1 MTAIQQGSLDAAVAG
16 VQLLSGLHFF
26 DAAKYITLTNHAAI
40 FYVVEISKK
49 WYESLP
55 PDLQQIIDRDA
66 ASTALNYNPR
76 AQEIEDASIKAWTAG
91 GGEFINL
98 PADQQADMIKT
109 MSGVGA
115 DITKDKPPLA
125 EAFKIVSDAAQKNK
139 VSRRLRSSPR
149 KRGPSLLLPPSRWI
163 PAFAGM
169 SGLIAKSLQLYVSH
183 VIEPAAPRAP
193 IAGIIVRRGRA
204 SVVLSFVFS
213 ILTCH

>member
-1 MTAIQQGSLDAAVAG
+1 MTAIQQGSLDAAIAG
-16 VQLLSGLHFF
+16 IQLLSGLHFF

-49 WYESLP
+49 WYKSLP

-76 AQEIEDASIKAWTAG
+76 AKEIEDASIKAWTAG

-139 VSRRLRSSPR
+139 
-149 KRGPSLLLPPSRWI
+149 
-163 PAFAGM
+163 
-169 SGLIAKSLQLYVSH
+169 
-183 VIEPAAPRAP
+183 
-193 IAGIIVRRGRA
+193 
-204 SVVLSFVFS
+204 
-213 ILTCH
+213 